1 MIRLGLRLA
10 LAGGRGAVAGLALT
24 ATAVAVGTA
33 ILLYALSFAPALA
46 ERDARTAWRD
56 SMIQAPET
64 GDRATLVLQIMDS
77 AVGRPL
83 LRFHVAADDVEAGP
97 TPSGIAALPAAGEA
111 FVSPALETLM
121 RSLPADRLA
130 DRIGSVV
137 GTIDAASLASPDEL
151 VAIIG
156 TNPEIL
162 RGQGA
167 MRVSAFATEPAPL
180 DLPPIGALIV
190 VLAAV
195 GALAPVAVFVS
206 TATRMSAARR
216 ELRLAALRLVGATP
230 RQVARLAVVEAL
242 AATSLGALA
251 GIALFA
257 LGRPLIAQIPLDG
270 TTWWPDT
277 IMPPIPA
284 AVVMLLAVQVVGAA
298 SALLAMRRLT
308 ISPLGV
314 QRRSAPSQ
322 PRAWRLL
329 PVAVAV
335 PALLAAIALYRG
347 QELGEELALGLA
359 GLAFACIIGS
369 IALAGPWVTGL
380 VGRLLHRYARGASGL
395 LAARRLGDEPRGS
408 FGAIAGVIMA
418 VFVASAF
425 FTFAAYTRSQAGT
438 VGDPL
443 LQPNAVVAY
452 MGGGPGTATL
462 ATSIRRLD
470 GVTGAVPVREVALV
484 RNEVI
489 EDFGWVAAC
498 PDLERALGLA
508 GASCAP
514 SGISTTGVGDHLVGE
529 YLLAPDRSD
538 PMGARP
544 PSTTV
549 SIAPGSSEPFLSV
562 EGEAGGHLPPVL
574 IDPGALDDPA
584 SIDDFPV
591 TRIYVTTDGSSGV
604 VERVQTAVAA
614 VQPASFFRSQLEP
627 VAENTQFEEIGRIV
641 ALGLVGTLA
650 LAGCSLAV
658 AVTTATL
665 ERRRQF
671 VFLRSAGMPASS
683 LRWTILLQ
691 AGVPL
696 AGVAA
701 VSAALGT
708 IVGVGALWVA
718 TDSVTR
724 PDGSVIGILVL
735 SLVVAMGIVALTLP
749 PLERMT
755 RPASLRS
762 E

>member
-10 LAGGRGAVAGLALT
+10 FAGGRGAVTGLALT

-56 SMIQAPET
+56 SFTQAPET
-64 GDRATLVLQIMDS
+64 GDRATLVLQIMDR
-77 AVGRPL
+77 AGGRPL
-83 LRFHVAADDVEAGP
+83 LRFLVAADGVQAGP
-97 TPSGIAALPAAGEA
+97 TPADIAALPAAGKA
-111 FVSPALETLM
+111 IVSPALETLM

-137 GTIDAASLASPDEL
+137 GTIDPASLASPDEL
-151 VAIIG
+151 VAIVG

-167 MRVSAFATEPAPL
+167 MRVSAFGTEPAPL

-257 LGRPLIAQIPLDG
+257 VGRPLIAQIPLDG
-270 TTWWPDT
+270 TTWWPDS
-277 IMPPIPA
+277 IMPPIRTA
-284 AVVMLLAVQVVGAA
+284 LVMLLAVQVVGAA

-314 QRRSAPSQ
+314 QRRSTPSQ
-322 PRAWRLL
+322 PSAWRVL

-335 PALLAAIALYRG
+335 PSLLAAIALYRG
-347 QELGEELALGLA
+347 QELGEQLALSLA
-359 GLAFACIIGS
+359 GLAFAGIIGS

-380 VGRLLHRYARGASGL
+380 LGRMLHRYARGASGL

-425 FTFAAYTRSQAGT
+425 FTFAAYTRSQTGAI
-438 VGDPL
+438 GDPL

-452 MGGGPGTATL
+452 MGGGSGTASL
-462 ATSIRRLD
+462 PTSIGRLD
-470 GVTGAVPVREVALV
+470 GVTGVVAVREVALV

-498 PDLERALGLA
+498 PELQRALGLQ
-508 GASCAP
+508 GAACAA
-514 SGISTTGVGDHLVGE
+514 SGINTSGGARFSGE
-529 YLLAPDRSD
+529 YVLVPDRSD
-538 PMGARP
+538 QTGARP

-549 SIAPGSSEPFLSV
+549 SIAPGSGEPFLSV
-562 EGEAGGHLPPVL
+562 EGEVGGHLPPVL
-574 IDPGALDDPA
+574 IDPVALDDPA
-584 SIDDFPV
+584 SIGGFPV
-591 TRIYVTTDGSSGV
+591 TRIYVTTDGSPGV

-627 VAENTQFEEIGRIV
+627 LAENTQFEEIGRIV

-701 VSAALGT
+701 VSAALGI

-718 TDSVTR
+718 TDSVTT
-724 PDGSVIGILVL
+724 PDASVIGILVL
-735 SLVVAMGIVALTLP
+735 SLAVAMGIVALTLP